1 MYNSNIVCRYTGQ
14 SVWYVDGSTGNK
26 SIDIDQPGLQI
37 WQIST
42 SSHFQRSFSSSNHG
56 HIIVTLEQQGV
67 SNGRIDPQ
75 RISAPPLSPLFPLPF
90 SIPFSTSSSTPRF
103 LLSYHLF
110 FDFFFFPSYLSSIV
124 FSFFFSF
131 LFFSVM
137 KKARKK
143 EVIFSSIPANEK
155 RERKREEKKKA
166 NWKQTVVGIRT
177 NPAIQE
183 GKTWNLYSFNFVCF
197 PSRFRAVTVGP

>member
-1 MYNSNIVCRYTGQ
+1 MNNSNIVCRYTGQ

-110 FDFFFFPSYLSSIV
+110 FDFFFPSYLSSIV
-124 FSFFFSF
+124 FSFFFFS
-131 LFFSVM
+131 FFSVM

-155 RERKREEKKKA
+155 RERKREEKKSELKA
-166 NWKQTVVGIRT
+166 NGGGHSNEPGDSR
-177 NPAIQE
+177 
-183 GKTWNLYSFNFVCF
+183 GKNMKFIFV
-197 PSRFRAVTVGP
+197 

>member
-124 FSFFFSF
+124 FSFFF
-131 LFFSVM
+131 LFFFFLSWRKLGRRRWSSPLFQRM
-137 KKARKK
+137 KRGREREKRKK
-143 EVIFSSIPANEK
+143 KRIESKRWWAFERTRRFK
-155 RERKREEKKKA
+155 REKHEIY
-166 NWKQTVVGIRT
+166 IRLILFAFP
-177 NPAIQE
+177 PA
-183 GKTWNLYSFNFVCF
+183 F
-197 PSRFRAVTVGP
+197 GPLQ